1 MIIKKEWKEILK
13 NMLANVNDEYD
24 KTEGGLFYDN
34 LAPVSIEIEEIRKS
48 LEYIFLNSFAETAE
62 GEYLDNICKCDYS
75 NTNFI
80 ENNIQ

>member
-34 LAPVSIEIEEIRKS
+34 LAPVSIEIEEIRKT
-48 LEYIFLNSFAETAE
+48 LEYIFLNTSIK
-62 GEYLDNICKCDYS
+62 GISYS
-75 NTNFI
+75 SI
-80 ENNIQ
+80 NNITFLV

>member
-34 LAPVSIEIEEIRKS
+34 LAPVSIEEKQ
-48 LEYIFLNSFAETAE
+48 LNQKV
-62 GEYLDNICKCDYS
+62 L
-75 NTNFI
+75 
-80 ENNIQ
+80 

>member
-34 LAPVSIEIEEIRKS
+34 LAPVSIEIEEIRKT

-62 GEYLDNICKCDYS
+62 GEYLEEKQLNQKVL
-75 NTNFI
+75 
-80 ENNIQ
+80 

>member
-13 NMLANVNDEYD
+13 NMLANINDEYD

-34 LAPVSIEIEEIRKS
+34 LAPVSIEIEEIRKT

-62 GEYLDNICKCDYS
+62 AEYLEEKQLNQKVL
-75 NTNFI
+75 
-80 ENNIQ
+80 

>member
-34 LAPVSIEIEEIRKS
+34 LAPVSIEIEEIRKT
-48 LEYIFLNSFAETAE
+48 LEYIFLNTSIK
-62 GEYLDNICKCDYS
+62 YL
-75 NTNFI
+75 
-80 ENNIQ
+80 

>member
-24 KTEGGLFYDN
+24 KTEGSLFYDN
-34 LAPVSIEIEEIRKS
+34 LAPVSIEIEEIRKT

-62 GEYLDNICKCDYS
+62 GEYLDNIC
-75 NTNFI
+75 
-80 ENNIQ
+80 